1 MKKNLVVG
9 VLALVFAG
17 IYYYLSNDIHRSL
30 LSDQVGA
37 DGLPKLYAMILGVLG
52 IALTVKSLAFRTAS
66 AAKAEPA
73 SETVT
78 PLGHLR
84 AMGLLGLGVAYLLL
98 ISKLGYLVTIFL
110 LLIAVTVY
118 CGAKLNLRLLLI
130 NAAGSVVFWLVFA
143 KMFSVSLPSGTLWQ

>member
-1 MKKNLVVG
+1 MVVG

-17 IYYYLSNDIHRSL
+17 IYYYLANDIHRSL

-37 DGLPKLYAMILGVLG
+37 DGLPKLYAIILGVLAVFL
-52 IALTVKSLAFRTAS
+52 IVKSLAFRAV
-66 AAKAEPA
+66 AAKAEPEP
-73 SETVT
+73 ETVT
-78 PLGHLR
+78 ALGHLR
-84 AMGLLGLGVAYLLL
+84 AVGLLGLGVAYLLL
-98 ISKLGYLVTIFL
+98 ISKLGYLLTIFL
-110 LLIAVTVY
+110 LLVAVTAY